1 MASTERSEDISSSYI
16 IEQFLPDVAALAAVT
31 QAASQRKKKN
41 LSYLTAT
48 VKQSCFSPSCFHR
61 KLVACM
67 CCCCLGALST
77 GFVESTTHFRN
88 QSLLQKI
95 TSLSKVLVVRLLY

>member
-48 VKQSCFSPSCFHR
+48 VKQSCFSPSSCGLHVLLLPWSTKHR
-61 KLVACM
+61 ICGVNNAFSQPK
-67 CCCCLGALST
+67 
-77 GFVESTTHFRN
+77 F
-88 QSLLQKI
+88 I
-95 TSLSKVLVVRLLY
+95 TKDN